1 MSKGCVILRC
11 NTVQP
16 QDCITQHMTSRCN
29 FTLHIY
35 LSRKVISYHFHVDND
50 KSKSGIGY
58 EMIIGHNLMLQLGL
72 LAEFKRKV
80 IQWDSVT
87 VTTKEPTEI
96 TLCNIFQVEIGYLS
110 NFWGR

>member
-1 MSKGCVILRC
+1 
-11 NTVQP
+11 
-16 QDCITQHMTSRCN
+16 
-29 FTLHIY
+29 
-35 LSRKVISYHFHVDND
+35 
-50 KSKSGIGY
+50 
-58 EMIIGHNLMLQLGL
+58 MIIGHNLMLQLGL